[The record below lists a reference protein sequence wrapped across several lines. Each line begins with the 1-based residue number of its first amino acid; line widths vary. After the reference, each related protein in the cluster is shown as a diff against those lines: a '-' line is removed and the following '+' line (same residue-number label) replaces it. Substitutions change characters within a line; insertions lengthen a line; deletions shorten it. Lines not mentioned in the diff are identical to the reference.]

1 VFSDELMRSYEA
13 KESVTF
19 QRLIANQPIPGAT
32 VDEDCAVVVIDD
44 DKQTISVT
52 NSNSAQGVRIR
63 KCKSANAS
71 TNIAAKVIVHDVH
84 V

>member
-13 KESVTF
+13 KESATF

-32 VDEDCAVVVIDD
+32 VDEDSAVVVIDD

-52 NSNSAQGVRIR
+52 NSVQGVRIR
-63 KCKSANAS
+63 
-71 TNIAAKVIVHDVH
+71 
-84 V
+84 